1 MASDA
6 RMVYRRPSSPAHPST
21 RERSIEPSMP
31 DHEWRER
38 AGWSDPQRLALAG
51 VAGEGLRS
59 TLALIGGYGQSLLHL
74 ALDDD
79 TRRRCT
85 EGLLAAADSLA
96 ELTDRILELALSRD
110 GTPQLRRH
118 PVAVDWLAG
127 RLERPG
133 AGTGDLGTVRY
144 LATTDLPFVD
154 VDPLWIGHALR
165 LLVARVRRRAG
176 AGTVVAIHA
185 RDAGATVILGIGAE
199 GSAAARQP
207 GVPGADDARPAESGP
222 TEIEDDELALCR
234 WIVEANGGELWL
246 EADGGP
252 GGVTLR
258 LPAQPRSALT
268 APEPDARSLTSA
280 AVAR

>member
-6 RMVYRRPSSPAHPST
+6 RMAYRRPSTPAHGST
-21 RERSIEPSMP
+21 RERSTELSMP
-31 DHEWRER
+31 GQEWRDR

-51 VAGEGLRS
+51 AAGDGLRA

-79 TRRRCT
+79 ARRRCT

-110 GTPQLRRH
+110 GTPQLQRH

-127 RLERPG
+127 RLERP
-133 AGTGDLGTVRY
+133 ASSSGDLGSVRY
-144 LATTDLPFVD
+144 LATTGLPFVD

-165 LLVARVRRRAG
+165 LLVARVRRLAG
-176 AGTVVAIHA
+176 PGTVVAIHA
-185 RDAGATVILGIGAE
+185 RDAGMAVVLGIGTE
-199 GSAAARQP
+199 GSPSGRLTDTP
-207 GVPGADDARPAESGP
+207 EEDAEPRPAASLSPEN
-222 TEIEDDELALCR
+222 EDDELALCR

-246 EADGGP
+246 EADEGP
-252 GGVTLR
+252 GAVTLR
-258 LPAQPRSALT
+258 LPAQPRPALT
-268 APEPDARSLTSA
+268 APGA
-280 AVAR
+280 

>member
-21 RERSIEPSMP
+21 RERSIEPSIP
-31 DHEWRER
+31 DQEWHDR
-38 AGWSDPQRLALAG
+38 AGWSDPERLALAG
-51 VAGEGLRS
+51 VAGEGLRA

-110 GTPQLRRH
+110 GTPELRRH

-133 AGTGDLGTVRY
+133 AGTGDPGSVRY
-144 LATTDLPFVD
+144 LATTGLPFVD

-165 LLVARVRRRAG
+165 LLVARVRRRAAPG
-176 AGTVVAIHA
+176 AVVAIHA
-185 RDAGATVILGIGAE
+185 RDAGEAVILGIGAE
-199 GSAAARQP
+199 GTQGARGPDASGAEDPRSAR
-207 GVPGADDARPAESGP
+207 SGP
-222 TEIEDDELALCR
+222 PEPEDDELALCR
-234 WIVEANGGELWL
+234 WIVEANGGEMSLQ
-246 EADGGP
+246 ADGGP
-252 GGVTLR
+252 GAVTLR
-258 LPAQPRSALT
+258 LPAQPRAV
-268 APEPDARSLTSA
+268 LTSPGA
-280 AVAR
+280 

>member
-6 RMVYRRPSSPAHPST
+6 RMAYRRPSIPARAST

-31 DHEWRER
+31 GQEWRDR

-51 VAGEGLRS
+51 AAGEGLRT

-79 TRRRCT
+79 TRRRCS

-110 GTPQLRRH
+110 GSPQLRRH

-127 RLERPG
+127 RLERPA
-133 AGTGDLGTVRY
+133 AGTGEAGSVRY
-144 LATTDLPFVD
+144 LATTGLSFVD

-176 AGTVVAIHA
+176 PGSVVEIHA
-185 RDAGATVILGIGAE
+185 RDAGTTVILGIRTE
-199 GSAAARQP
+199 GPDDRRQAGTP
-207 GVPGADDARPAESGP
+207 APEEARPAVSSSAD
-222 TEIEDDELALCR
+222 EDDELALCR

-252 GGVTLR
+252 GAVTLR
-258 LPAQPRSALT
+258 LPARPR
-268 APEPDARSLTSA
+268 PVLTSPGA
-280 AVAR
+280 